1 MHSEL
6 TRRLAR
12 CTVASCRCMTKT
24 PEVQYHAEDCLYRVL
39 NEAIAV
45 IDTLTPNSTKAD
57 ALFEQWFEQH
67 YGDAD
72 LDHLKPL
79 LRTTWGAALET
90 LGQLANASDKVP
102 SPPAFRA
109 ALFGGKTFNTSNIE

>member
-24 PEVQYHAEDCLYRVL
+24 PEVQYHNEDCLYRVL
-39 NEAIAV
+39 NEAIVV
-45 IDTLTPNSTKAD
+45 IDTLTPNSTTAE
-57 ALFEQWFEQH
+57 ALFEHWFAKE

-72 LDHLKPL
+72 LEHLKPL
-79 LRTTWGAALET
+79 MRTTWLAALES
-90 LGQLANASDKVP
+90 LGQLANTSDKVP
-102 SPPAFRA
+102 SPPAYRA